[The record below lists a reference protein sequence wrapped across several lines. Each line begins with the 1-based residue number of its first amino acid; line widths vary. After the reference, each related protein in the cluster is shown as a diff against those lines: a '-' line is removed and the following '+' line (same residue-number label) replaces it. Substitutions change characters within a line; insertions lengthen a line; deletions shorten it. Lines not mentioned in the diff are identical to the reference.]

1 MNTNNIKKYAPKA
14 RREFMDAVAKRLNT
28 FGITANI
35 KGELQIAEANLQGSV
50 LQIAG
55 NSFDGKL
62 AEPRKRIVV
71 RSQKLGYTQLI
82 EQVAYTWFNRLCAI
96 RYMEIHDY
104 LGHGFRVL
112 SYPAS
117 HPDNTQ
123 GAGATNKG
131 RFEIID
137 HAQDTADELGLDRA
151 RIIELKL
158 AGNKD
163 EELYRELLLGQC
175 HKLHEAM
182 PFLFD
187 ALDDETELLLPDNL
201 TRTDS
206 ILRGLVD
213 SIPEE
218 DWQQV
223 EVIGWLY
230 QFYISEKKDQVIG
243 KVVKS
248 EDIPAATQLFTP
260 NWIVK
265 YLVQNS
271 VGRQW
276 LQTYPDSAIKTQME
290 YYIEPAEQSEEVN
303 QQLKAITPESIEPE
317 TIKVL
322 DPACGSGHILIEAY
336 NVLKAIYEERGFR
349 SRDIPKMILE
359 NNLYGL
365 DIDDRAAQLS
375 GFALMMMA
383 RDDDKRIFTR
393 NVRLNVLSLQES
405 NHIDLPTLWKALN
418 LSGSWQSGTSQGLF
432 SDEEQDLS
440 SLNADNRYQLVKRTL
455 ARFTQAKTFGSLIDV
470 PSDDHEQLKELL
482 NTLVELQESA
492 DLMQKFAANQLIEFV
507 HQAFILSTRYDNVI
521 ANPPYMG
528 SKYQTGELKKFLK
541 DNFKGYDKDLFS
553 AYIVR
558 NLQLSKDHGQLGFM
572 TPFVWMFI
580 SSYEQLRNRLIDNEI
595 ISTLIQLEYSGF
607 EGATVPICTFTLNKG
622 HIPEYMG
629 SYIRLSD
636 FRGAINQGPKVLEA
650 IMNSECGWFYEAKPD
665 NFRKIPG
672 GPIAYWAKPEVINVF
687 EQRPKLSAYLDTREG
702 LTTGS
707 NDKFLRLWWE
717 VSFDNTC
724 WDALPGL
731 NTEEIECKWF
741 PCVKGGEFRRWEG
754 NKEYVVNWYKNGT
767 QLKEFKDES
776 TGRVRSHN
784 YNGEYAFK
792 TGITWSNISSG
803 EFSVRSVPLG
813 FMFDTKGPMGFP
825 IFPNDVSEYA
835 INSFL
840 NSSVTSYLIKM
851 LAPTLDFK
859 IGHILNLPFDIEAA
873 KASSSASIDAVKIS
887 LDDWNE
893 YETSWGF
900 KNNPLILCVKNTIRE
915 AYKDWCEKS
924 SANMEKLKALESEI
938 NKIFVRAYKLEN
950 IVSYG
955 VEMANVSLLS
965 NPLYR
970 YSIDS
975 NSKDRYRSDTCCD
988 LLSFSVGC
996 MTGRYSLDKY
1006 GVVYAHSKHDIFS
1019 QLYAE
1024 GAYKT
1029 FSADE
1034 DGIIPLTDRE
1044 WFKDDATNRFRE
1056 FVQVV
1061 WGDKHLQE
1069 NLDFVAKS
1077 LCLNAIKPKKSESA
1091 LETIRRYLSTQF
1103 YKDHL
1108 KTYKKRPIYWLFS
1121 SGKQKAFECLVYLHR
1136 YNEGTLSRMRTEYV
1150 TPLLGKYDAYA
1161 EQLEKQIETA
1171 DSTSEANRFKKEL
1184 DALIKKQVELREFDD
1199 KLKHYADMRISLDLD
1214 DGVKVNYGKFG
1225 DLLADVKAITGS
1237 APEDS

>member
-28 FGITANI
+28 FGITANK

-62 AEPRKRIVV
+62 AEPRKRIVA
-71 RSQKLGYTQLI
+71 RSQKLGYAQLI

-112 SYPAS
+112 S
-117 HPDNTQ
+117 HPDNP
-123 GAGATNKG
+123 KG
-131 RFEIID
+131 FEIID
-137 HAQDTADELGLDRA
+137 HAQDAADELGLDRA
-151 RIIELKL
+151 RIVELKL

-213 SIPEE
+213 GIPEE

-230 QFYISEKKDQVIG
+230 QFYISEKKDQVMG

-290 YYIEPAEQSEEVN
+290 YYIEPAEQSDEVN

-405 NHIDLPTLWKALN
+405 NHIDLPTLWRALN

-440 SLNADNRYQLVKRTL
+440 SFNADNRYQLLKRTL

-482 NTLVELQESA
+482 STLVELQESG
-492 DLMQKFAANQLIEFV
+492 DSMQKPAAKQLIEFV
-507 HQAFILSTRYDNVI
+507 HQALVLSIRYDAVI

-528 SKYQTGELKKFLK
+528 SKGMNAGLK
-541 DNFKGYDKDLFS
+541 DFAKKNYPNSKSDLF
-553 AYIVR
+553 AIFMER
-558 NLQLSKDHGQLGFM
+558 AFKLLSQYGFNAQINM
-572 TPFVWMFI
+572 QSWMFL
-580 SSYEQLRNRLIDNEI
+580 SSYEQLRSNLLEDHTFITMAHLGARAFSQISGEVVQTTAWIIRNQNINKYQPTFYRLIDGNEEEKKKA
-595 ISTLIQLEYSGF
+595 L
-607 EGATVPICTFTLNKG
+607 LNR
-622 HIPEYMG
+622 ENE
-629 SYIRLSD
+629 LAETAQDD
-636 FRGAINQGPKVLEA
+636 FK
-650 IMNSECGWFYEAKPD
+650 
-665 NFRKIPG
+665 KIPG
-672 GPIAYWAKPEVINVF
+672 GPIAYWFSNSFRDLFVSNKSISDF
-687 EQRPKLSAYLDTREG
+687 SKGSTG
-702 LTTGS
+702 LQTS
-707 NDKFLRLWWE
+707 NSDRFLRYWWE
-717 VSFDNTC
+717 V
-724 WDALPGL
+724 A
-731 NTEEIECKWF
+731 IESEKWF
-741 PCVKGGEFRRWEG
+741 KFAKGGEYRKWYG
-754 NKEYVVNWYKNGT
+754 NVEHVV
-767 QLKEFKDES
+767 
-776 TGRVRSHN
+776 
-784 YNGEYAFK
+784 
-792 TGITWSNISSG
+792 
-803 EFSVRSVPLG
+803 
-813 FMFDTKGPMGFP
+813 
-825 IFPNDVSEYA
+825 
-835 INSFL
+835 
-840 NSSVTSYLIKM
+840 
-851 LAPTLDFK
+851 
-859 IGHILNLPFDIEAA
+859 
-873 KASSSASIDAVKIS
+873 
-887 LDDWNE
+887 
-893 YETSWGF
+893 
-900 KNNPLILCVKNTIRE
+900 
-915 AYKDWCEKS
+915 
-924 SANMEKLKALESEI
+924 
-938 NKIFVRAYKLEN
+938 
-950 IVSYG
+950 
-955 VEMANVSLLS
+955 
-965 NPLYR
+965 
-970 YSIDS
+970 
-975 NSKDRYRSDTCCD
+975 
-988 LLSFSVGC
+988 
-996 MTGRYSLDKY
+996 
-1006 GVVYAHSKHDIFS
+1006 
-1019 QLYAE
+1019 
-1024 GAYKT
+1024 
-1029 FSADE
+1029 
-1034 DGIIPLTDRE
+1034 
-1044 WFKDDATNRFRE
+1044 
-1056 FVQVV
+1056 
-1061 WGDKHLQE
+1061 
-1069 NLDFVAKS
+1069 
-1077 LCLNAIKPKKSESA
+1077 
-1091 LETIRRYLSTQF
+1091 
-1103 YKDHL
+1103 
-1108 KTYKKRPIYWLFS
+1108 
-1121 SGKQKAFECLVYLHR
+1121 
-1136 YNEGTLSRMRTEYV
+1136 
-1150 TPLLGKYDAYA
+1150 
-1161 EQLEKQIETA
+1161 
-1171 DSTSEANRFKKEL
+1171 
-1184 DALIKKQVELREFDD
+1184 
-1199 KLKHYADMRISLDLD
+1199 
-1214 DGVKVNYGKFG
+1214 
-1225 DLLADVKAITGS
+1225 
-1237 APEDS
+1237 